1 MNSSEDDMRQAISAK
16 NEASDTAAKRP
27 RNLLSSLTGVK
38 LNGIFSR
45 SQPPPH
51 DTYTS
56 QWLKDSAMTAGDID
70 VLSVASNDSG
80 LETEAQVQKLGQL
93 ANGRQESSGSVDE
106 DFTDLSGEE
115 EFIEIRERF
124 QREAQAVPQ
133 VLDQPQAGGDSVQT
147 GNSNQV
153 LEQQIHEHM
162 GEIDVIFGNERQH
175 LKDIIALRDTRI
187 CELVRDSETAWKEN
201 TSLKSA
207 IKGLSASIKEKE
219 KSYILQTRKLEN
231 LEEHS
236 LQLHQAKAIVQKR
249 ERRIKKLEVDFETA
263 KVSQT
268 VEVDKLQKTMK
279 GLEES
284 HNTAIASF
292 NREFEEMVARQR
304 EILDE
309 KEAEIAELMQ
319 RIYDAKHDKDE
330 QDKLNCEQIRKLQ
343 AEHESTY
350 RELAQRYDNLAEENL
365 KQAGAHYAVVS
376 ELKEKHEQAI
386 KIARQEPE
394 KAIELAKQAVID
406 EKDKEI
412 FDLMEQVKALQTG
425 QPHSHD
431 WHEKEIQRMGVDL
444 KNKDE
449 RIKNLRSVLDTAYIE
464 CRVSKQ
470 NESIA
475 TQAAEKAGMFFREN
489 TTLKARVVELEN
501 EVINAT
507 QLVRLTKDIMHRD
520 SKNMAER
527 AKLTASKKEN
537 EIQALSMAIQENY
550 SQLKALNVQNQEK
563 DAKIL
568 ALKVSNQEKDE
579 EITALKIQIEELSAD
594 QALEIAL
601 HPGNVLGNTF
611 QTGSSQDTEA
621 LQQQIQIQADH
632 IKKLTSMQRASE
644 TTITE
649 LRQTICDHLARI
661 SMQNKVLLEANTYAQ
676 QHKRET
682 EEEKKL
688 NNELLKNQHLHI
700 EKLQSQCDAA
710 RREFEALQRQVNVG
724 ENSAVVDERE
734 FSDQNKF
741 LVAQLT
747 QQKDNFQTRTKCLTD
762 SLEEEKNRNQNLRK
776 ELAMVVLQLQAEQSK
791 VEAVKEKFRN
801 LIYRVKKSEIRGL
814 EKQEKLINVD

>member
-1 MNSSEDDMRQAISAK
+1 
-16 NEASDTAAKRP
+16 
-27 RNLLSSLTGVK
+27 
-38 LNGIFSR
+38 
-45 SQPPPH
+45 
-51 DTYTS
+51 
-56 QWLKDSAMTAGDID
+56 
-70 VLSVASNDSG
+70 
-80 LETEAQVQKLGQL
+80 
-93 ANGRQESSGSVDE
+93 
-106 DFTDLSGEE
+106 
-115 EFIEIRERF
+115 
-124 QREAQAVPQ
+124 
-133 VLDQPQAGGDSVQT
+133 
-147 GNSNQV
+147 
-153 LEQQIHEHM
+153 
-162 GEIDVIFGNERQH
+162 
-175 LKDIIALRDTRI
+175 
-187 CELVRDSETAWKEN
+187 
-201 TSLKSA
+201 
-207 IKGLSASIKEKE
+207 
-219 KSYILQTRKLEN
+219 
-231 LEEHS
+231 
-236 LQLHQAKAIVQKR
+236 
-249 ERRIKKLEVDFETA
+249 
-263 KVSQT
+263 
-268 VEVDKLQKTMK
+268 
-279 GLEES
+279 
-284 HNTAIASF
+284 
-292 NREFEEMVARQR
+292 
-304 EILDE
+304 
-309 KEAEIAELMQ
+309 
-319 RIYDAKHDKDE
+319 
-330 QDKLNCEQIRKLQ
+330 
-343 AEHESTY
+343 
-350 RELAQRYDNLAEENL
+350 
-365 KQAGAHYAVVS
+365 
-376 ELKEKHEQAI
+376 
-386 KIARQEPE
+386 
-394 KAIELAKQAVID
+394 
-406 EKDKEI
+406 
-412 FDLMEQVKALQTG
+412 
-425 QPHSHD
+425 
-431 WHEKEIQRMGVDL
+431 
-444 KNKDE
+444 
-449 RIKNLRSVLDTAYIE
+449 
-464 CRVSKQ
+464 
-470 NESIA
+470 
-475 TQAAEKAGMFFREN
+475 
-489 TTLKARVVELEN
+489 
-501 EVINAT
+501 
-507 QLVRLTKDIMHRD
+507 MHRD